1 MMRLTEKWSPLISPE
16 LIKIYGFTLSSPY
29 TLVIESTR
37 WGPLDKF
44 LQSSHRPFNTQ
55 ALIDAAYSLARALH
69 YLQENNIVHGKIRCG
84 TLQVIGF
91 EEQKEL
97 TIRLGDPGLQ
107 ESYTEEE

>member
-1 MMRLTEKWSPLISPE
+1 MMHLTEKWSPLISPE

-29 TLVIESTR
+29 TLVTESTI

-44 LQSSHRPFNTQ
+44 LQSHRAFNTI

-84 TLQVIGF
+84 TLQVIDF
-91 EEQKEL
+91 EESKQL

-107 ESYTEEE
+107 ESYTEDE